1 MEQVDFEH
9 RPSANGSGAADL
21 EQVLRTSRFLIM
33 TQIKLQDI
41 YIYPIKSCAGIRVS
55 QWPVTQKGLKYDR
68 QWMIIDQN
76 GQFLSQRK
84 LPQMALI
91 QPTVLDQQL
100 ALSAPKMEQIK
111 FSIKTTDI
119 SEVIQTHIWQDQ
131 CRAKPVSTELD
142 QWLSDF
148 LKINSRL
155 VCQDQNNIRQVD
167 QRYAKPEDQVY
178 FSDGFPFLIISENS
192 LADLNSRMPY
202 SISMLRFRPNLVISG
217 SPGFAEDYW
226 RKIEIGEISF
236 RLPKPCSRCPIPNIN
251 PKTGK
256 SSKETIKIL
265 NQYRRFN
272 NQVYF
277 GQNALHNESGQLSVG
292 DPVKILQAG
301 DPQPPLFNG

>member
-1 MEQVDFEH
+1 
-9 RPSANGSGAADL
+9 
-21 EQVLRTSRFLIM
+21 M

-41 YIYPIKSCAGIRVS
+41 YIYPIKSCAGIRVNR
-55 QWPVTQKGLKYDR
+55 WPVTQKGLMYDR

-100 ALSAPKMEQIK
+100 VLSAPEMEEIQ
-111 FSIKTTDI
+111 FSIEKVDT
-119 SEVIQTHIWQDQ
+119 SEVVIQANIWQDQ
-131 CRAKPVSTELD
+131 CRVKPVSNELD

-148 LKINSRL
+148 LKINCRL
-155 VCQDQNNIRQVD
+155 VYQDQNDIRQVD
-167 QRYAKPEDQVY
+167 QHYAKPQDQVY

-192 LADLNSRMPY
+192 LADLISRMPY
-202 SISMLRFRPNLVISG
+202 KISMLRFRPNLVISG
-217 SPGFAEDYW
+217 SPSFAEDHW
-226 RKIEIGEISF
+226 QEIEIGEISF
-236 RLPKPCSRCPIPNIN
+236 RLPKPCSRCPIPNID

-256 SSKETIKIL
+256 SSKETIKTL

-277 GQNALHNESGQLSVG
+277 GQNALHNVSGQLSID
-292 DPVKILQAG
+292 DPVKILLTG
-301 DPQPPLFNG
+301 DPQPPLTDSNPD